1 MEASI
6 ASRLAGTLA
15 RTNLK
20 IVLAESC
27 TGGLASALLTEVPG
41 ISNYFCGSAVTY
53 RATSKSA
60 WLGIDSALI
69 EAHTTES
76 PETTIAMAVGILDR
90 TMEADWSAA
99 ITGHLGPEAPPE
111 KDGTIFV
118 ATAQRIDDRRV
129 TNWTS
134 VQLQSKLRGERQRE
148 AADELLQFLL
158 KSIEQPSS

>member
-1 MEASI
+1 MEDSI
-6 ASRLAGTLA
+6 ASRLAASLA

-41 ISNYFCGSAVTY
+41 ISNNFCGSVVTY

-60 WLGIDSALI
+60 WLGIDSAMI
-69 EAHTTES
+69 EAHTAES
-76 PETTIAMAVGILDR
+76 PEITIAMAIGVLDR

-99 ITGHLGPEAPPE
+99 ITGHLGPGAPPE
-111 KDGTIFV
+111 KDGLIFI

-129 TNWTS
+129 THWAQL
-134 VQLQSKLRGERQRE
+134 QLQSTLRAHRQRE
-148 AADELLQFLL
+148 AAVEMLLFLL
-158 KSIEQPSS
+158 KCIEQSND